1 LRNDKIMQMRTNTP
15 RTPLLNLLRQLTAE
29 QRETLADNAGTKVSY
44 LYSLASCQR
53 GEGQSCSAPLA
64 LKIEEATIRMHHAT
78 DGETPI
84 VTIRDLAT
92 MCEVRA

>member
-1 LRNDKIMQMRTNTP
+1 MQMRTNTP

-29 QRETLADNAGTKVSY
+29 QREKLSNDAGTKVSY

-53 GEGQSCSAPLA
+53 GAGQSCSAPLA

-84 VTIRDLAT
+84 VSVRDLAT
-92 MCEVRA
+92 MCKACE